1 MFDEYVI
8 SNSDDFIIKSNMDF
22 SFTAE
27 FLNTILESVLF
38 SRWEPNFQQALVWK
52 KENELLR
59 FFPAIWVVIR

>member
-8 SNSDDFIIKSNMDF
+8 SNSDDFIIKNNMDF

-38 SRWEPNFQQALVWK
+38 SRWEPNFQQALV
-52 KENELLR
+52 
-59 FFPAIWVVIR
+59 